1 MLEKSKYD
9 RLMAID
15 EDVHKLY
22 CVFDPKGMYIFWLN
36 GIDIPVLDKLNCPDT
51 TLWTKQ
57 KKDKEV
63 YLLEE
68 SQASYINNESGF
80 DRCYKKLDAI
90 KEFECDHN
98 ITIILELLNK
108 WNKKANSNKEL
119 KTVIESFLD
128 IQWHIIEL
136 KRDRDLALKA
146 VIQYKMQRDA
156 ALDEKHKAIKQLKL
170 YEDKNFN

>member
-1 MLEKSKYD
+1 MNQDL
-9 RLMAID
+9 ID
-15 EDVHKLY
+15 
-22 CVFDPKGMYIFWLN
+22 
-36 GIDIPVLDKLNCPDT
+36 
-51 TLWTKQ
+51 
-57 KKDKEV
+57 
-63 YLLEE
+63 
-68 SQASYINNESGF
+68 A
-80 DRCYKKLDAI
+80 YKKLDAI

-108 WNKKANSNKEL
+108 WNKKANNNKEL

-146 VIQYKMQRDA
+146 VMQYKIQRDA

-170 YEDKNFN
+170 YEDQNFD

>member
-1 MLEKSKYD
+1 MNQDL
-9 RLMAID
+9 ID
-15 EDVHKLY
+15 
-22 CVFDPKGMYIFWLN
+22 
-36 GIDIPVLDKLNCPDT
+36 
-51 TLWTKQ
+51 
-57 KKDKEV
+57 
-63 YLLEE
+63 
-68 SQASYINNESGF
+68 A
-80 DRCYKKLDAI
+80 YKKLDAI

-146 VIQYKMQRDA
+146 VMQYKIQRDA
-156 ALDEKHKAIKQLKL
+156 ALDEKSKAIKQLKL
-170 YEDKNFN
+170 YEDQNFD

>member
-1 MLEKSKYD
+1 MNQDL
-9 RLMAID
+9 ID
-15 EDVHKLY
+15 
-22 CVFDPKGMYIFWLN
+22 
-36 GIDIPVLDKLNCPDT
+36 
-51 TLWTKQ
+51 
-57 KKDKEV
+57 
-63 YLLEE
+63 
-68 SQASYINNESGF
+68 A
-80 DRCYKKLDAI
+80 YKKLDAI

-98 ITIILELLNK
+98 ITIILEMLNK

-146 VIQYKMQRDA
+146 VMQYKMQRDA

>member
-1 MLEKSKYD
+1 MNQDL
-9 RLMAID
+9 ID
-15 EDVHKLY
+15 
-22 CVFDPKGMYIFWLN
+22 
-36 GIDIPVLDKLNCPDT
+36 
-51 TLWTKQ
+51 
-57 KKDKEV
+57 
-63 YLLEE
+63 
-68 SQASYINNESGF
+68 A
-80 DRCYKKLDAI
+80 YKKLDAI

-146 VIQYKMQRDA
+146 VMQYKMQRDEA
-156 ALDEKHKAIKQLKL
+156 IDEKSKAIKQLKL

>member
-1 MLEKSKYD
+1 MNQDL
-9 RLMAID
+9 ID
-15 EDVHKLY
+15 
-22 CVFDPKGMYIFWLN
+22 
-36 GIDIPVLDKLNCPDT
+36 
-51 TLWTKQ
+51 
-57 KKDKEV
+57 
-63 YLLEE
+63 
-68 SQASYINNESGF
+68 A
-80 DRCYKKLDAI
+80 YKKLDAI

-146 VIQYKMQRDA
+146 VMQYKMQRDA
-156 ALDEKHKAIKQLKL
+156 ALDEKGKAIKQLKL

>member
-1 MLEKSKYD
+1 MNQDL
-9 RLMAID
+9 ID
-15 EDVHKLY
+15 
-22 CVFDPKGMYIFWLN
+22 
-36 GIDIPVLDKLNCPDT
+36 
-51 TLWTKQ
+51 
-57 KKDKEV
+57 
-63 YLLEE
+63 
-68 SQASYINNESGF
+68 A
-80 DRCYKKLDAI
+80 YKKLDAI

-146 VIQYKMQRDA
+146 VMQYKMQRDA

>member
-1 MLEKSKYD
+1 MNQDL
-9 RLMAID
+9 ID
-15 EDVHKLY
+15 
-22 CVFDPKGMYIFWLN
+22 
-36 GIDIPVLDKLNCPDT
+36 
-51 TLWTKQ
+51 
-57 KKDKEV
+57 
-63 YLLEE
+63 
-68 SQASYINNESGF
+68 A
-80 DRCYKKLDAI
+80 YKKLDAI

-146 VIQYKMQRDA
+146 VMQYKMQRDS

>member
-1 MLEKSKYD
+1 MNQDL
-9 RLMAID
+9 ID
-15 EDVHKLY
+15 
-22 CVFDPKGMYIFWLN
+22 
-36 GIDIPVLDKLNCPDT
+36 
-51 TLWTKQ
+51 
-57 KKDKEV
+57 
-63 YLLEE
+63 
-68 SQASYINNESGF
+68 A
-80 DRCYKKLDAI
+80 YKKLDAI

-146 VIQYKMQRDA
+146 VMQYKMQRDA

-170 YEDKNFN
+170 YEDQNFN